1 MNSQHSFE
9 LHKENIENFLDRLL
23 TTTDTH
29 THHLIESSRYSVLN
43 GGKRVRGLIAMGMG
57 ACLDHTRNFVPLAAG
72 LELIHTYSLIH
83 DDLPAMDNDDF
94 RRGKPSNHKAF
105 GEAMAILTGDYLMPL
120 AYQLFSENLLQEEFL
135 PKNIL
140 GMIAFLSHHIG
151 ERGMVG
157 GQVMDMDFTRKT
169 IDLSTLEKMHH
180 YKTGLFIEAAFL
192 CPLILV
198 HGTIEKFHPF
208 ELGRYTQ
215 NVGLLFQI
223 VDDIL
228 DETAD
233 EGRLGKPKGSDKKQG
248 KATYV
253 ELLGL
258 SNAKQKAKHLYEET
272 QVLLQKTA
280 PPDLTKT
287 LQYFLDWIYG
297 RDF

>member
-1 MNSQHSFE
+1 MNFQLSFE
-9 LHKENIENFLDRLL
+9 HHKESLENFLDKLL
-23 TTTDTH
+23 TTTDIH
-29 THHLIESSRYSVLN
+29 THRLIESSRYSVLN

-57 ACLDHTRNFVPLAAG
+57 ACLDRTLSFVPLAAG
-72 LELIHTYSLIH
+72 LELIHAYSLIH

-120 AYQLFSENLLQEEFL
+120 AYQLFSENLIQEGFL

-140 GMIAFLSHHIG
+140 HMIAFLSRHIG
-151 ERGMVG
+151 EKGMVG
-157 GQVMDMDFTRKT
+157 GQVMDMDFTRKP
-169 IDLSTLEKMHH
+169 IDLKTLEKMHH

-198 HGTIEKFHPF
+198 HGTTEKFRPF
-208 ELGRYTQ
+208 EISRYAQ
-215 NVGLLFQI
+215 NAGLLFQI

-233 EGRLGKPKGSDKKQG
+233 EGMLGKPRGSDKKQG
-248 KATYV
+248 KSTYV
-253 ELLGL
+253 EVLGL
-258 SNAKQKAKHLYEET
+258 SSAKQRAHELYEET
-272 QVLLQKTA
+272 QILLQKTA
-280 PPDLTKT
+280 PPDLIET
-287 LQYFLDWIYG
+287 LHYFLDWIYG